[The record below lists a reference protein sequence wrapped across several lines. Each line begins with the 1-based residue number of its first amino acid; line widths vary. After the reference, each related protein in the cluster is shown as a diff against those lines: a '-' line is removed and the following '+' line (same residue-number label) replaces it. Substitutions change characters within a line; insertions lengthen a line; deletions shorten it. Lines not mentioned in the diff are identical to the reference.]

1 MSVILIAVLLASSS
15 RICHS
20 YLKVRSIPCATSTS
34 KSNIFM
40 SNVDVERVEP
50 QSSNLIAVARSF
62 ATTNL
67 GVTDPSLLADDFL
80 CSGPSFNGIDK
91 KSYLAGL
98 TKETAVF
105 QRAMPDFDLRPYS
118 FAVDESQPNTVWFK
132 IRPKGTLTGPF
143 AFKGEVYLPNQK
155 VAEQPAQQLSVTI
168 RSGQVTR
175 VTAGY
180 IIDRFT
186 GNTGGLAGPFGIL
199 YALDEAPSKFD
210 YFPPAVVVKQFFS
223 RTKKPLKRKAVAVS
237 PFPVAVMTS
246 LAKRLVETSLGAE
259 EPSLLASEF
268 QFSGPVV
275 GPLVKEEFVGAL
287 KNFNL
292 KSFLPDLKTTSYCF
306 EVDSFDPERVWVIS
320 KGSGTMTAP
329 LVFGGKE
336 VLPAT
341 GKAYVGAPEAV
352 SVSFNEQ
359 GLCYRATAG
368 YILDKEQGNTKG
380 LGGIYGIL
388 EAIGSPIPW
397 WESRT
402 LSELPTLIKE
412 SLFPSSAPVESARVE
427 SAVKRPVIVA
437 KEVTKPAEVRVAPK
451 ESPPP
456 APVRPV
462 AVVAPAPKPA
472 PVVEAPRR
480 VEKKSEPKDTVIPA
494 KALISAPPPKA
505 PAPPSPKGGLFASI
519 LPNSKPVTKTGPSV
533 RESVVVVAPPS
544 KTPAPPSPKGG
555 LFASILPNSKPVT
568 KPGPSVSESVVV
580 VAPPSKTPTP
590 PSPKG
595 GLFAGILPKAKV
607 SESVAPAASKA
618 VAEASKPIPAS
629 KAPPAPAAKAAPS
642 KIVKKDVAP
651 VQTESVPD
659 PKPKSGGGM
668 FSMTISKGGTGKLST
683 GPNKLKEE
691 KSTTKK

>member
-1 MSVILIAVLLASSS
+1 MS
-15 RICHS
+15 
-20 YLKVRSIPCATSTS
+20 RS
-34 KSNIFM
+34 NMFM
-40 SNVDVERVEP
+40 SSADVERAES
-50 QSSNLIAVARSF
+50 QSSNLIAIARSF

-80 CSGPSFNGIDK
+80 CSGPGFNGVDK

-105 QRAMPDFDLRPYS
+105 QRAMPDFNLRPYS

-143 AFKGEVYLPNQK
+143 SFKGEVYLPNQK

-186 GNTGGLAGPFGIL
+186 GNTGGLAGPLGIL

-223 RTKKPLKRKAVAVS
+223 RTKKPLKRKAVSVS

-287 KNFNL
+287 KTFDL
-292 KSFLPDLKTTSYCF
+292 KSFLPDLKTNSYCF

-320 KGSGTMTAP
+320 RGSGTMTGP
-329 LVFGGKE
+329 LVFGGKV

-341 GKAYVGAPEAV
+341 GNAYRGAPEAV
-352 SVSFNEQ
+352 SLSFNEQ

-388 EAIGSPIPW
+388 EAVGSPIPW

-402 LSELPTLIKE
+402 IAELPTLIKE
-412 SLFPSSAPVESARVE
+412 SLFPSSAPVEAVRVE
-427 SAVKRPVIVA
+427 PVIKRPVVVA
-437 KEVTKPAEVRVAPK
+437 KEVTKPAEVQRIVQK

-456 APVRPV
+456 PPVAVKPV
-462 AVVAPAPKPA
+462 AVVAPVPV
-472 PVVEAPRR
+472 PVVQAPRSL
-480 VEKKSEPKDTVIPA
+480 EKKSESKESVVPE
-494 KALISAPPPKA
+494 KAAVSAPTPKA
-505 PAPPSPKGGLFASI
+505 PAPSSPKGGLFSGI
-519 LPNSKPVTKTGPSV
+519 MPKTKQVTKSV
-533 RESVVVVAPPS
+533 PVVSERVVVSAPTP
-544 KTPAPPSPKGG
+544 KAPAPSSPKGG
-555 LFASILPNSKPVT
+555 LFSNIIPKP
-568 KPGPSVSESVVV
+568 KQ
-580 VAPPSKTPTP
+580 
-590 PSPKG
+590 
-595 GLFAGILPKAKV
+595 V

-618 VAEASKPIPAS
+618 AVEASKPSTVSKSPPPAS
-629 KAPPAPAAKAAPS
+629 KPVPS
-642 KIVKKDVAP
+642 KIVKKDAAPAP
-651 VQTESVPD
+651 VQIESIPD
-659 PKPKSGGGM
+659 PKPKPKSGGGM

-683 GPNKLKEE
+683 GPSKLKEE
-691 KSTTKK
+691 KVTTKK

>member
-1 MSVILIAVLLASSS
+1 M
-15 RICHS
+15 
-20 YLKVRSIPCATSTS
+20 
-34 KSNIFM
+34 FM
-40 SNVDVERVEP
+40 SSADVERAEP
-50 QSSNLIAVARSF
+50 QSSNLIAIARSF

-80 CSGPSFNGIDK
+80 CSGPGFNGVDK

-105 QRAMPDFDLRPYS
+105 QRAMPDFNLRPYS

-143 AFKGEVYLPNQK
+143 SFKGEVYLPNQK

-186 GNTGGLAGPFGIL
+186 GNTGGLAGPLGIL

-223 RTKKPLKRKAVAVS
+223 RTKKPLKRKAVSVS

-287 KNFNL
+287 KTFDL
-292 KSFLPDLKTTSYCF
+292 KSFLPDLKTNSYCF

-320 KGSGTMTAP
+320 RGSGTMTGP
-329 LVFGGKE
+329 LVFGGKV

-341 GKAYVGAPEAV
+341 GNVYRGAPEAV
-352 SVSFNEQ
+352 SLSFNEQ

-402 LSELPTLIKE
+402 IAELPTLIKE
-412 SLFPSSAPVESARVE
+412 SLFPSSAPVEAVRVE
-427 SAVKRPVIVA
+427 PVIKRPVVVA
-437 KEVTKPAEVRVAPK
+437 KEVTKPAEVQRIVQK

-456 APVRPV
+456 PPVAVKPV
-462 AVVAPAPKPA
+462 AVVAPVTVPL
-472 PVVEAPRR
+472 PVVQAPRSL
-480 VEKKSEPKDTVIPA
+480 EKKSESKESVVPPKAAV
-494 KALISAPPPKA
+494 SAPTPKA
-505 PAPPSPKGGLFASI
+505 PAPSSPKGGLFSGI
-519 LPNSKPVTKTGPSV
+519 MPKTKQVTKSV
-533 RESVVVVAPPS
+533 PVVSETVVVSAPTP
-544 KTPAPPSPKGG
+544 KAPAPSSPKGG
-555 LFASILPNSKPVT
+555 LFSNIIPKP
-568 KPGPSVSESVVV
+568 KQ
-580 VAPPSKTPTP
+580 
-590 PSPKG
+590 
-595 GLFAGILPKAKV
+595 V

-618 VAEASKPIPAS
+618 AVEASKPSTVSKSPPPAS
-629 KAPPAPAAKAAPS
+629 KPVPS
-642 KIVKKDVAP
+642 KIVKKDAAPAP
-651 VQTESVPD
+651 VQIESIPD
-659 PKPKSGGGM
+659 PKPKPKSGGGM

-683 GPNKLKEE
+683 GPSKLKDE
-691 KSTTKK
+691 KVTTKK

>member
-1 MSVILIAVLLASSS
+1 MSVILIAVILASSS

-20 YLKVRSIPCATSTS
+20 YLKVRSIPCATSRS
-34 KSNIFM
+34 KSNMFM
-40 SNVDVERVEP
+40 SNVDVERAEP

-320 KGSGTMTAP
+320 KGSGTMTGP
-329 LVFGGKE
+329 LIFGGKE
-336 VLPAT
+336 VLPPT
-341 GKAYVGAPEAV
+341 GKAYIGAPEAV

-402 LSELPTLIKE
+402 LGELPTLIKD
-412 SLFPSSAPVESARVE
+412 SLFPSSAPVESVRVE
-427 SAVKRPVIVA
+427 PVVKKPVIIA
-437 KEVTKPAEVRVAPK
+437 QEVTKPAEVRVAPK

-456 APVRPV
+456 APVKPV
-462 AVVAPAPKPA
+462 AVVAPTPKPVPA
-472 PVVEAPRR
+472 PVVQAPRS
-480 VEKKSEPKDTVIPA
+480 VQKKSEPKDTVIAA
-494 KALISAPPPKA
+494 KAVVG
-505 PAPPSPKGGLFASI
+505 APPSKTPASPSPKVGLFAGI
-519 LPNSKPVTKTGPSV
+519 LPNSKPVTKSVPSV
-533 RESVVVVAPPS
+533 SEPVVVVAPPS

-555 LFASILPNSKPVT
+555 LFA
-568 KPGPSVSESVVV
+568 
-580 VAPPSKTPTP
+580 
-590 PSPKG
+590 
-595 GLFAGILPKAKV
+595 GILPKAKV
-607 SESVAPAASKA
+607 SDSVAPVASKA
-618 VAEASKPIPAS
+618 VVEASKPSLAS
-629 KAPPAPAAKAAPS
+629 KAPPAPAAKAAPP
-642 KIVKKDVAP
+642 KIVKKDAAP
-651 VQTESVPD
+651 VQTESIPE

-683 GPNKLKEE
+683 GSSKLKEE